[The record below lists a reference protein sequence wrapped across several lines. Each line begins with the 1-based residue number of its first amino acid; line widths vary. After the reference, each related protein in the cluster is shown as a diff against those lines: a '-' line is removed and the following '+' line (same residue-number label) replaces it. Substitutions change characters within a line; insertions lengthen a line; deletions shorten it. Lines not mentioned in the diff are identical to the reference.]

1 LIGGIEGTD
10 VQTGASGSGVLA
22 VDAAGNAYLA
32 SVTDDANFP
41 ITPGTLSNSVP
52 GYPYNSTFVLKADS
66 EGALAYTIIPGT
78 AQQNITIYLNNVFIP
93 AGISVDGNG
102 QVTIA
107 GTSGPGLPSTSG
119 VIQPTFPNNLNTQN
133 ASAGFLLQLNAKAS
147 AINYATCAHAHW
159 PPSPRVLS
167 FPGHQGHRRTSPL
180 PRDAPVDALAVLPC
194 RYPQKQFVGSPDDNH
209 TLQ

>member
-1 LIGGIEGTD
+1 MFRPGQAE
-10 VQTGASGSGVLA
+10 VVFLA

-133 ASAGFLLQLNAKAS
+133 ASAGFLLQFECQSLRHQLRDLRACPLAS
-147 AINYATCAHAHW
+147 IPTCTLIPWA
-159 PPSPRVLS
+159 PRS
-167 FPGHQGHRRTSPL
+167 R
-180 PRDAPVDALAVLPC
+180 
-194 RYPQKQFVGSPDDNH
+194 
-209 TLQ
+209 